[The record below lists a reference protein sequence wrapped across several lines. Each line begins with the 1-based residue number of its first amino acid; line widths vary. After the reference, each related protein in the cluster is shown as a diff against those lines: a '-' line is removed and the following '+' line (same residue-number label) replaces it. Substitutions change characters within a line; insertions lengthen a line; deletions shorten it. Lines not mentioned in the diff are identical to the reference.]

1 LTGSINLSLF
11 TIGGYPPSF
20 NLSTLSPSQPSLEPN
35 SQVTKTKFINSEAM
49 EQARQA
55 LTIVK
60 QAPKHPGIK
69 KQLLL
74 SMALV
79 RTNPRMPPSY
89 YPANGMILTD
99 RFCWPLFTPLDRIIC
114 KSMHWYYKLS
124 TNK

>member
-1 LTGSINLSLF
+1 MGSINLSLF
-11 TIGGYPPSF
+11 SIGGYPPSF
-20 NLSTLSPSQPSLEPN
+20 NLSTLPPSRPSLKPN

-55 LTIVK
+55 LTIIK
-60 QAPKHPGIK
+60 QALKHPRIE

-79 RTNPRMPPSY
+79 RTNPRMPPSS
-89 YPANGMILTD
+89 YPTNGTILTD
-99 RFCWPLFTPLDRIIC
+99 RFCWPSFTLLDRIIC